1 MKKCN
6 LIIRNCCHLI
16 PTSEKLSD
24 KHDYENII
32 EPNETTSQKTVILP
46 RTDILQILSY
56 HQLEPSPNVLLG
68 NQRGI

>member
-1 MKKCN
+1 M
-6 LIIRNCCHLI
+6 
-16 PTSEKLSD
+16 
-24 KHDYENII
+24 I